1 MKKTSQKMKLKGVD
15 DSVADYDYITKLSKA
30 ERDWLEKFS
39 QEYYNGAKLDGTIHT
54 DRSQLPSQHK
64 RRSDVYGSKSR
75 SISYDEHIKE
85 YTNN

>member
-1 MKKTSQKMKLKGVD
+1 MKKTSRKINIKGVD
-15 DSVADYDYITKLSKA
+15 ETIADYDYTSKLSAA
-30 ERDWLEKFS
+30 EFAWLEKFS